1 MPIQQKLSRERT
13 GAGGGDILQKLGEQI
28 EGDPTVRGGPRRWL
42 LSVAVAVAVG
52 TAYFLAAQLSLAL
65 LTTAERVAVFWPAS
79 GIAAGALIALGR
91 WARVP
96 VAVAVISSSVAAA
109 LMSDRNVWSA
119 LAFGLCN
126 AWRGP
131 SW

>member
-1 MPIQQKLSRERT
+1 MPIQQKLARERT

-65 LTTAERVAVFWPAS
+65 LTATERVAVFWPAS
-79 GIAAGALIALGR
+79 GIAAGALLRLVDGHACQ
-91 WARVP
+91 WQ
-96 VAVAVISSSVAAA
+96 
-109 LMSDRNVWSA
+109 
-119 LAFGLCN
+119 
-126 AWRGP
+126 WR
-131 SW
+131 